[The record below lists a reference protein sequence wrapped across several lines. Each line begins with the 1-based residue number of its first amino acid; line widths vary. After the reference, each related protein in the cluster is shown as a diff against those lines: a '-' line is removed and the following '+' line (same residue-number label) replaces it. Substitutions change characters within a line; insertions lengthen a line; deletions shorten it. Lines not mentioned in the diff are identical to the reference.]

1 MTIKRIAIDS
11 IFLALLIVSSYISI
25 PLSDISLTLQ
35 VLVVLL
41 LALILPFID
50 AEIILILYITMGLLG
65 IPVFSNFTGG
75 ISKIFTPSFGFIIS
89 FLFIPLILKLISF
102 IKINKKLLKL
112 VLNSFISI
120 VVIYLISILYLFVI
134 NGVYEV
140 NIINFIVISILPLL
154 PFDIIKA
161 LIACSISDK
170 IKPILER
177 IQKWK
182 L

>member
-50 AEIILILYITMGLLG
+50 AEIIIIIYILMGLLG
-65 IPVFSNFTGG
+65 IPVFSSFSGG

-89 FLFIPLILKLISF
+89 FLFIPVVIKLMSF
-102 IKINKKLLKL
+102 IKINNLLLKIIF
-112 VLNSFISI
+112 NSFISI
-120 VVIYLISILYLFVI
+120 FVIYLIGILYLFVI
-134 NGVYEV
+134 KGVYEI
-140 NIINFIVISILPLL
+140 NIISFIVISILPLL
-154 PFDIIKA
+154 PFDIIKV

-177 IQKWK
+177 I
-182 L
+182 

>member
-50 AEIILILYITMGLLG
+50 AEIIIIIYILMGLLG
-65 IPVFSNFTGG
+65 IPVFSSFSGG

-89 FLFIPLILKLISF
+89 FLFIPVVIKLMSF
-102 IKINKKLLKL
+102 IKINNLLLKII
-112 VLNSFISI
+112 LNSFISI
-120 VVIYLISILYLFVI
+120 FVIYLIGILYLFVI
-134 NGVYEV
+134 KGVYEI
-140 NIINFIVISILPLL
+140 NIISFIVISILPLL
-154 PFDIIKA
+154 PFDIIKV

-177 IQKWK
+177 I
-182 L
+182 

>member
-50 AEIILILYITMGLLG
+50 TEIIIVLYILMGLIG
-65 IPVFSNFTGG
+65 IPVFANFTSG

-89 FLFIPLILKLISF
+89 FIFVPFI
-102 IKINKKLLKL
+102 IKI
-112 VLNSFISI
+112 FD
-120 VVIYLISILYLFVI
+120 LINHQMI
-134 NGVYEV
+134 
-140 NIINFIVISILPLL
+140 
-154 PFDIIKA
+154 
-161 LIACSISDK
+161 
-170 IKPILER
+170 
-177 IQKWK
+177 
-182 L
+182 

>member
-50 AEIILILYITMGLLG
+50 AEIIIIIYILMGLLG
-65 IPVFSNFTGG
+65 IPVFSSFSGG

-89 FLFIPLILKLISF
+89 FLFVPVVLKIISK
-102 IKINKKLLKL
+102 IKIINKYFKTILYSLL
-112 VLNSFISI
+112 SI
-120 VVIYLISILYLFVI
+120 TIIYTIGILYLFVI
-134 NGVYEV
+134 KKVYE
-140 NIINFIVISILPLL
+140 ISMINFIIISILPLL
-154 PFDIIKA
+154 PFDILKVIVA
-161 LIACSISDK
+161 LTISDK
-170 IKPILER
+170 IKPIIER
-177 IQKWK
+177 I
-182 L
+182 

>member
-50 AEIILILYITMGLLG
+50 AEIIIIVYILMGLFG
-65 IPVFSNFTGG
+65 IPVFANFSAGF
-75 ISKIFTPSFGFIIS
+75 SKIFMPSFGFIIS
-89 FLFIPLILKLISF
+89 FLFIPVVLKLISF

-112 VLNSFISI
+112 VLNYFLQFLMRQSLSLS
-120 VVIYLISILYLFVI
+120 VASNTESSEMAAKRIY
-134 NGVYEV
+134 
-140 NIINFIVISILPLL
+140 
-154 PFDIIKA
+154 
-161 LIACSISDK
+161 
-170 IKPILER
+170 
-177 IQKWK
+177 
-182 L
+182 